1 MSSLECFGDNKIRD
15 RMHGELP
22 ETALDVRGP
31 EDIKD
36 SLRTTRYKCLEEVG
50 GCWVSKKGGEVVA
63 SFRQGRRIAIC
74 GAVSELVNLQEIL
87 AYETRISSRPRH
99 DP

>member
-1 MSSLECFGDNKIRD
+1 MYS
-15 RMHGELP
+15 ELP
-22 ETALDVRGP
+22 KTALDVRGP
-31 EDIKD
+31 EGAKD
-36 SLRTTRYKCLEEVG
+36 RLRTTRYKGLEEVG

-74 GAVSELVNLQEIL
+74 GAVSELVNLQEML
-87 AYETRISSRPRH
+87 ADETRISSRPRH

>member
-1 MSSLECFGDNKIRD
+1 MSSLECFGDHEIRD

-31 EDIKD
+31 EDAKD
-36 SLRTTRYKCLEEVG
+36 SLRTVRYKGLEEVG
-50 GCWVSKKGGEVVA
+50 GCWVSKKCGEVIT
-63 SFRQGRRIAIC
+63 SFRQSGRIAIYR
-74 GAVSELVNLQEIL
+74 AVSELVDQQEITT
-87 AYETRISSRPRH
+87 YETRISGQPIH